1 MKYIH
6 VDSLNIF
13 FRAIHTAHRAS
24 DTWTKIG
31 LALHVNLASV
41 NSVVQR
47 FGADHVTISMEGR
60 SWRKDF
66 YAPYKRNREEGREAQ
81 TEAEREESAMLFE
94 AYQAL
99 LEFFK
104 TKTNVSVLHH
114 PLGEADDQ
122 IARFIALHP
131 DDEHTIISSDTD
143 FYQLLSPTVRIYN
156 GITNEMIT
164 HLGVFTDA
172 GKVVLDRK
180 TKQQKHI
187 GDPNWVLFEK
197 CIRGDST
204 DNVFSA
210 YPGVRE
216 KGTKNKVGLREAFAD
231 KDKKGYAWN
240 AIMLARW
247 TDHLDVE
254 HKVID
259 DYNRNV
265 VLIDLTAQPIDI
277 RNQIDDNL
285 KETLRTKKHVP
296 TVGMHFLKFCGKYDL
311 KKLSDNPAAFAN
323 WLNKPYEGVLLT

>member
-13 FRAIHTAHRAS
+13 FRATHTAHRAA
-24 DTWTKIG
+24 DLWAKIG
-31 LALHVNLASV
+31 LALHINLASV

-47 FGADHVTISMEGR
+47 FGADHVTISTEGR
-60 SWRKDF
+60 SWRKD
-66 YAPYKRNREEGREAQ
+66 YYPQYKKNREVDRDAQ
-81 TEAEREESAMLFE
+81 TETEREEAAMLFE
-94 AYQAL
+94 AYQAMI
-99 LEFFK
+99 EFFK

-114 PLGEADDQ
+114 PIAEADDQ

-164 HLGVFTDA
+164 HDGVFTDA
-172 GKVVLDRK
+172 GKPVFDRK
-180 TKQQKHI
+180 TKQHKKI
-187 GDPNWVLFEK
+187 GDPKWVLFEK

-216 KGTKNKVGLREAFAD
+216 KGSKNTVGLREAFAD

-240 AIMLARW
+240 AVMLARW
-247 TDHLDVE
+247 TDHLEVE

-265 VLIDLTAQPIDI
+265 VLVDLAAQPIEI

-285 KETLRTKKHVP
+285 RSVLRSAQPVGG
-296 TVGMHFLKFCGKYDL
+296 VGMHFLKFCGKYDL
-311 KKLSDNPAAFAN
+311 KKLSDNPAAFAS
-323 WLNKPYEGVLLT
+323 WLNKPYQGVLK